1 MRAIVITRPGGPE
14 VLELREVRTPEP
26 GPGQVR
32 VRVAASGVNRADL
45 LQRRG
50 AYPAPAGWP
59 ADIPG
64 LEYAGTVDA
73 LGIGASRFRVGD
85 RVMGRVGG
93 GGYAE
98 QVVAAEPEV
107 VPVPARLP
115 LESAAAVPE
124 AFITAHDALFTQLGL
139 AAGETLL
146 VHAVGSG
153 VGTAG
158 LQLAKAAGARVLGS
172 GRGAGKLEQALQ
184 LGLDAAI
191 QVSAGEDWAEAVL
204 RETGGRGVD
213 AILDLV
219 GGDYLRG
226 NIRVLAPRGRLIIV
240 GLVAGRTAELDMGA
254 VLSRRLRIVGTA
266 LRSRSRGEKAATT
279 AAFAHHVLPLLGEEA
294 VKPIVDRAFP
304 PEEAARAHERM
315 EGNENFGKILIRWSQ

>member
-14 VLELREVRTPEP
+14 VLELRDVRTPEP

-32 VRVAASGVNRADL
+32 VRVRASGVNRADL

-73 LGIGASRFRVGD
+73 LGPGASRFRVGD
-85 RVMGRVGG
+85 RVMGLVGG

-153 VGTAG
+153 VGTSG
-158 LQLAKAAGARVLGS
+158 LQLAKAAGARVLGT
-172 GRGAGKLEQALQ
+172 GRGESKLEKALE

-191 QVSAGEDWAEAVL
+191 QVSAGDWTEAVL

-219 GGDYLRG
+219 GGDYLKG

-240 GLVAGRTAELDMGA
+240 GLVAGRSAELDMGA

-266 LRSRSRGEKAATT
+266 LRSRSPAEKAATT
-279 AAFAHHVLPLLGEEA
+279 AAFAHHVLPLLAERA
-294 VKPIVDRAFP
+294 VKPIVDLVFS
-304 PEEAARAHERM
+304 PEDAARAHERM
-315 EGNENFGKILIRWSQ
+315 EANENFGKILIRWNE